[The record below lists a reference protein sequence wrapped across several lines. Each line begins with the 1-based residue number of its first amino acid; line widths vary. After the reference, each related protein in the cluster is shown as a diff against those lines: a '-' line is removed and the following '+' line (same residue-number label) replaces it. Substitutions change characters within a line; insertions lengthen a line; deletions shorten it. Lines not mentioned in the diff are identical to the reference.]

1 MADIPFI
8 KMQGI
13 GNDYIYINA
22 IKNKITNPS
31 ALAVKM
37 SDRHFGIGSDG
48 IILILE
54 SDNAD
59 FKMRMFNSDGSE
71 SEMCGNGI
79 RCFSKFVYD
88 HKLTK
93 KTELRIETLAGIKIL
108 SVKLKNHLVH
118 EVTVDMGE
126 PQIERTQ
133 IPMIG
138 NPGTVIEEPLLLDDG
153 VTFNITS
160 VSMGNPHTVIFIEDT
175 DNFPVAK
182 YGPFIQNNDLFPNRT
197 NVEFVQII
205 NENEVKQR
213 TWERGAGETL
223 ACGTGS
229 CATVVAGNLSR
240 KLGRKVTVH
249 LTGGDLQIE
258 WDEKT
263 NHVFMT
269 GPAVEV
275 FEGVWKL

>member
-1 MADIPFI
+1 MPFI

-37 SDRHFGIGSDG
+37 SNRNFGIGSDG
-48 IILILE
+48 IILICE
-54 SDNAD
+54 SEKSD
-59 FKMRMFNSDGSE
+59 FKMKMFNSDGSE

-79 RCFSKFVYD
+79 RCLAKLVYD
-88 HKLTK
+88 HKMTK
-93 KTELRIETLAGIKIL
+93 KTELEIETLAGVKKL
-108 SVKLKNHLVH
+108 SLKLKNQLVH

-126 PQIERTQ
+126 PNIERTQ
-133 IPMIG
+133 IPMSG
-138 NPGTVIEEPLLLDDG
+138 NPGTVIEEPLTLDDG

-160 VSMGNPHTVIFIEDT
+160 VSMGNPHSVIFVDDV
-175 DNFPVAK
+175 DNFPVSK
-182 YGPFIQNNDLFPNRT
+182 YGPFVENNDVFPNRT

-205 NENEVKQR
+205 NENEVRQR
-213 TWERGAGETL
+213 TWERGSGETL

-229 CATVVAGNLSR
+229 CATVVAGTLAR
-240 KLGRKVTVH
+240 KLNRNVLVH
-249 LTGGDLQIE
+249 LRGGDLKIE
-258 WDEKT
+258 WDVRT

-275 FEGVWKL
+275 YEGIWKS